1 MEIFLGLAILAGFTL
16 LKGLRFVNEYDRL
29 VIFRL
34 GKITGIRGPGA
45 QIVIPLLERSQ
56 KVDTRVI
63 TMPIPVQEAISRD
76 NVTLRVAAVC
86 FYQIVDPVK
95 SVSKVEDAVQATG
108 QVAQT
113 TLRTIVG
120 QYELD
125 EILSDRDKVNQ
136 KLSAIIDRQTE
147 AWGIKVVSVEVK
159 DVEIPN
165 NMQRAMAKQAEA
177 ERERRAKVVA
187 AEGEVQAAHKLR
199 EAAEIISSQSGA
211 LQLRQLQTMVEIATE
226 AKSTLLLPIPMEFLV
241 DKLSGVLS
249 GEESLESLSG
259 ESAKAQTINVRSK
272 ETT

>member
-1 MEIFLGLAILAGFTL
+1 MEIFLGLAILAGFTVI
-16 LKGLRFVNEYDRL
+16 KGLRFVNEYDRL

-34 GKITGIRGPGA
+34 GKITGTRGPGP
-45 QIVIPLLERSQ
+45 QIVLPLIERSQ
-56 KVDTRVI
+56 KVDTRVV

-125 EILSDRDKVNQ
+125 ELLSDRDKVNQ

-165 NMQRAMAKQAEA
+165 NMQRAMARQAEA

-199 EAAEIISSQSGA
+199 EAAEVIASQPGA

-226 AKSTLLLPIPMEFLV
+226 AKSTLLMPVPMEFLAE
-241 DKLSGVLS
+241 KLSGVL
-249 GEESLESLSG
+249 GGDASLDDPQSHAGS
-259 ESAKAQTINVRSK
+259 QTIDVRSK
-272 ETT
+272 EKT

>member
-1 MEIFLGLAILAGFTL
+1 MEIILGLAVLTGFIVLT
-16 LKGLRFVNEYDRL
+16 GLRQVNEFDRL

-34 GKITGIRGPGA
+34 GKITGTRGPGL
-45 QIVIPLLERSQ
+45 QLVLPLIERSQ
-56 KVDTRVI
+56 KVDTRTI

-125 EILSDRDKVNQ
+125 EILSDRDRVNQ

-147 AWGIKVVSVEVK
+147 AWGIKVTSVEVK

-199 EAAEIISSQSGA
+199 EAAEIISSQPGA

-226 AKSTLLLPIPMEFLV
+226 AKSTLLLPVPMEFLV

-259 ESAKAQTINVRSK
+259 QSAKTQTIDVRSR

>member
-1 MEIFLGLAILAGFTL
+1 MEIFLGLAVLAGFTIVS
-16 LKGLRFVNEYDRL
+16 GLRFVNEYDRL
-29 VIFRL
+29 VVFRL
-34 GKITGIRGPGA
+34 GKITGTRGPGP
-45 QIVIPLLERSQ
+45 QIVIPLIERSQ
-56 KVDTRVI
+56 KVDTRVV

-95 SVSKVEDAVQATG
+95 AVAKVEDAVQATG

-125 EILSDRDKVNQ
+125 ELLIERDKVNQ

-147 AWGIKVVSVEVK
+147 QWGIKVISVEVK
-159 DVEIPN
+159 DLEIPGG
-165 NMQRAMAKQAEA
+165 MQRAMARQAEA

-187 AEGEVQAAHKLR
+187 AEGEVQAAHKLK
-199 EAAEIISSQSGA
+199 EAAEVISSQPGA

-226 AKSTLLLPIPMEFLV
+226 AKSSLLMPVPMEFLAGRLPEILEGGIKH
-241 DKLSGVLS
+241 DGKS
-249 GEESLESLSG
+249 GEGASQS
-259 ESAKAQTINVRSK
+259 IDIRSK

>member
-16 LKGLRFVNEYDRL
+16 LRGLRFVNEYDRL

-120 QYELD
+120 QYDLD

-147 AWGIKVVSVEVK
+147 AWGIKVTSVEVK

-226 AKSTLLLPIPMEFLV
+226 AKSTLLLPMPMEFLV

-259 ESAKAQTINVRSK
+259 ESAKAKTIDVRSK

>member
-1 MEIFLGLAILAGFTL
+1 MEIFLGLAILAGFTVI
-16 LKGLRFVNEYDRL
+16 KGLRFVNEYDRL

-34 GKITGIRGPGA
+34 GKITGTRGPGP
-45 QIVIPLLERSQ
+45 QIVLPLIERSQ
-56 KVDTRVI
+56 KVDTRVV

-125 EILSDRDKVNQ
+125 ELLSDRDKVNQ

-147 AWGIKVVSVEVK
+147 AWGIKVVSVEIK

-165 NMQRAMAKQAEA
+165 NMQRAMARQAEA

-199 EAAEIISSQSGA
+199 EAAEVISSQPGA

-226 AKSTLLLPIPMEFLV
+226 AKSTLLMPVPMEFLAE
-241 DKLSGVLS
+241 KLSGVLGGDVS
-249 GEESLESLSG
+249 VDDPQSQ
-259 ESAKAQTINVRSK
+259 SASQTIDVRSK
-272 ETT
+272 ENT

>member
-1 MEIFLGLAILAGFTL
+1 MEIILGLAVLTGFIVLT
-16 LKGLRFVNEYDRL
+16 GLRQVNEFDRL

-34 GKITGIRGPGA
+34 GKITGTRGPGL
-45 QIVIPLLERSQ
+45 QLVLPLIERSQ
-56 KVDTRVI
+56 KVDTRTI

-125 EILSDRDKVNQ
+125 EILSDRDRVNQ

-147 AWGIKVVSVEVK
+147 AWGIKVTSVEVK

-165 NMQRAMAKQAEA
+165 NMQRAMARQAEA

-199 EAAEIISSQSGA
+199 EAAEIISSQPGA

-226 AKSTLLLPIPMEFLV
+226 AKSTLLMPVPMEFLV

-259 ESAKAQTINVRSK
+259 QSTKAQTIDVRSK